1 MNDKD
6 FRALVAK
13 MRQAQKEYFKY
24 RDTAVLHGCKLIEKQ
39 VDDELANDVEPSLF

>member
-6 FRALVAK
+6 FRDLVAR
-13 MRQAQKEYFKY
+13 MRQAQKDYFKH

-39 VDDELANDVEPSLF
+39 VDDELANKVEPSLF